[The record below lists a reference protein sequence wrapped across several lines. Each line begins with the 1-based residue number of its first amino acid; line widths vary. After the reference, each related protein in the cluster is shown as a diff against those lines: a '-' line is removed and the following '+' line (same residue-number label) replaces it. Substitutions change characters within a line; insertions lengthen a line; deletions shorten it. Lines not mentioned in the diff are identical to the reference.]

1 MLSIGQFSR
10 ACCVSVKTLR
20 HYEKV
25 GLLMP
30 ARVDSWSGYRYYEE
44 SQIPSMLLI
53 QRLKRYGMSL
63 VEIGRVLAC
72 PEKGREALIR
82 QRAALEALME
92 QTAQTLGELNRHLE
106 NIERTGLIM
115 SYQDQYEISIS
126 NEPPRWI
133 LSSRQKMSVEDFGLF
148 YGRLYERVARER
160 LAVDGTTMAIYH
172 DEAFNQACT
181 DIELALGVTRQE
193 DATRALPGGLMAV
206 TTHRGAYASLSDAYG
221 ALTRWIARNGYRQAG
236 APYEIYRKNQFD
248 HLPPEAWET
257 DIFFPVE
264 KAE

>member
-1 MLSIGQFSR
+1 
-10 ACCVSVKTLR
+10 
-20 HYEKV
+20 
-25 GLLMP
+25 
-30 ARVDSWSGYRYYEE
+30 
-44 SQIPSMLLI
+44 
-53 QRLKRYGMSL
+53 
-63 VEIGRVLAC
+63 
-72 PEKGREALIR
+72 
-82 QRAALEALME
+82 
-92 QTAQTLGELNRHLE
+92 
-106 NIERTGLIM
+106 M
-115 SYQDQYEISIS
+115 SYQDQYEISVS
-126 NEPPRWI
+126 NVPQRWI

-148 YGRLYERVARER
+148 YGRLYERVAREH